1 MLVVCRF
8 VGENALN
15 TVLWTTRRS
24 KERVPDDRLGDVSD
38 WLRLR
43 YTESI
48 PSKNINK
55 FSNVNFSVNLQ
66 LYAAKSQY

>member
-38 WLRLR
+38 
-43 YTESI
+43 
-48 PSKNINK
+48 
-55 FSNVNFSVNLQ
+55 
-66 LYAAKSQY
+66 